1 MAEKP
6 HDRFVAD
13 GRERLQATI
22 EYRQKVQAI
31 QARIQ
36 ARHQEQLRQA
46 TFWQRF
52 RLRWQIRR
60 EVQAECAALGSDEA
74 LYFHN

>member
-6 HDRFVAD
+6 QDRFVAD
-13 GRERLQATI
+13 GHERLQGTI

-31 QARIQ
+31 QAGVQ
-36 ARHQEQLRQA
+36 ARYQEQLRQA

-60 EVQAECAALGSDEA
+60 EIEAECAALASDEA